1 MSIILIRRRAAAAL
15 AAAVAIA
22 VPACSSPSTPVPP
35 AEVAR
40 AALETSLTAWRDG
53 KKPAD
58 TAKNEPPIQS
68 VDSDWNNGKK
78 LSSFEIL
85 REEPSDT
92 DKRFVVK
99 LKYQSPATESE
110 VTYVVLATQPVG
122 VFREEDYTRAM
133 NMDNNP
139 SAKDSQRSGSRPKR

>member
-1 MSIILIRRRAAAAL
+1 MNTKLSRKRAAAVL
-15 AAAVAIA
+15 AAAVAAIL
-22 VPACSSPSTPVPP
+22 PACGRSASPIPQ

-53 KKPAD
+53 KKPTD
-58 TAKNEPPIQS
+58 TTKNEPPVQS

-78 LSSFEIL
+78 LGSFEIL

-99 LKYQSPATESE
+99 LKYASPPSESE
-110 VTYVVLATQPVG
+110 VTYVVLATQPVA
-122 VFREEDYTRAM
+122 VFREDDFTRTL

-139 SAKDSQRSGSRPKR
+139 TGKTPFRPGGRRR